1 MNKKFLFVGIF
12 YVLFS
17 IIFFLLTF
25 GRASVVCQELKDV
38 SPATLTAQASNIF
51 AMGIKFVCSLKYIF
65 LAFSIIALGVGVF
78 CIIRAFK
85 KKVENKK

>member
-1 MNKKFLFVGIF
+1 MNKKFLFIGIF
-12 YVLFS
+12 YVIFS

-25 GRASVVCQELKDV
+25 GRASDVCFQVREI
-38 SPATLTAQASNIF
+38 SPSVPSFEYSNLLD
-51 AMGIKFVCSLKYIF
+51 AAAGFVCALRYVF
-65 LAFSIIALGVGVF
+65 LAFSIIALAVGVF